1 MTLAEVMRPKFPA
14 MGSVRLFLAR
24 QKIYI
29 NIVLENLGMGQQL
42 NDRYKSEIYGLVFSL
57 QEKKMEIYRLLSSWC
72 HDDGFGAQTA
82 YPIHT

>member
-1 MTLAEVMRPKFPA
+1 MTLAEVTGPKFPA

-57 QEKKMEIYRLLSSWC
+57 QEKKMEIYRPLSSWC